1 MKVQS
6 NKNILIRGIFTLSS
20 STVGSACTCER
31 KNKQEKEMLV
41 EMGKERAGRE
51 GLDRSERGQRP
62 EAALI

>member
-41 EMGKERAGRE
+41 EMGKECVVWGGRDLIE
-51 GLDRSERGQRP
+51 VKGGRDQR
-62 EAALI
+62 LH